1 MEPWLQGSASTAA
14 CAPPCAASM
23 GAARADTMVR
33 TRSERCGADEVKA
46 GTADVVKTLRSNRI
60 GCHATMPKGTDAL
73 HADHGLLVQRGESL
87 LPETENDVEIRDLIA
102 RVRRQCA
109 RAAL

>member
-1 MEPWLQGSASTAA
+1 MLFRSAADAA
-14 CAPPCAASM
+14 ERQRRAAQI
-23 GAARADTMVR
+23 
-33 TRSERCGADEVKA
+33 EQ
-46 GTADVVKTLRSNRI
+46 LRQ
-60 GCHATMPKGTDAL
+60 
-73 HADHGLLVQRGESL
+73 HGLLLQRGESL